1 MGDDMGLDR
10 QGMERQGLERLI
22 EDALLSAVNE
32 SAAESCPPLLAQALH
47 HSVFPGGQRLRPRL
61 LCAVAAA
68 CDGRDR
74 AAIAAAASAI
84 ELIHCASLVHDDLP
98 CFDDA
103 ATRRGRPSV
112 HAAFG
117 QPIAVLAGDTLI
129 VLAFETLARHLG
141 RHPTRLQRLIS
152 IVGRAAG
159 APFGICAGQ
168 AFESETEIDVAA
180 YHRAK
185 TGALFAAASAAGA
198 AASGFEYEPWRRLGE
213 CVGEAYQIADDIR
226 DAVSTSEEAGKPV
239 GRDAALA
246 RPSAA
251 ALGIP
256 AAIARLDDLIAEGVA
271 SIPHC
276 PGRDRLAAAIAQEA
290 NRFLPAQFGR
300 RAA

>member
-1 MGDDMGLDR
+1 MGA
-10 QGMERQGLERLI
+10 GMNMDRLI
-22 EDALLSAVNE
+22 EDALH
-32 SAAESCPPLLAQALH
+32 AALAEAASPDCPPLLAAALD

-74 AAIAAAASAI
+74 AAIAAAAASI

-112 HAAFG
+112 HAAYG
-117 QPIAVLAGDTLI
+117 QPLAVLAGDTLI
-129 VLAFETLARHLG
+129 ILAFETLARHLA
-141 RHPTRLQRLIS
+141 RHPTRLQRLVTI
-152 IVGRAAG
+152 IGRAAG

-168 AFESETEIDVAA
+168 AFESEQEIDLSA

-198 AASGFEYEPWRRLGE
+198 AASGYEYAPWRRLGE

-251 ALGIP
+251 AKGIP
-256 AAIARLDDLIAEGVA
+256 AALASLDQLMQEAIE
-271 SIPHC
+271 SIPQC
-276 PGRDRLAAAIAQEA
+276 PGRDKLAAAIAQEA
-290 NRFLPAQFGR
+290 KRFLPAQLGL